1 LAAFIA
7 RSKHC
12 DPGKENHVCIRT
24 TYIVAAVIDFLKP
37 TLMPYAM
44 LVGRHVVFAITG
56 KL

>member
-1 LAAFIA
+1 MAFIA